1 MSSPFLIA
9 IVKSIT
15 WEAEGVISIELHPAP
30 GSSEFV
36 NFEPGSHID
45 LNLPNGLV
53 RSYSLLNDSRESHR
67 YVVAVLKDAKSRGG
81 SKFIHEQLHVGT
93 TLQISKPRN
102 NFPLESSGEKKVLVA
117 GGIGVTPI
125 LGMLRYL
132 RAHDAEVDFIYCAR
146 SRKQAA
152 FLADIEALTN
162 HRIHLQCHFD
172 DEMNRPPDLKKLLVG
187 YSGDTHL
194 YCCGPVPMLTAFEDA
209 CNHHAYENFHIERFS
224 IKEPVSTDMKS
235 GYTIELKKSGKFIA
249 VAAGQSVLDALLAE
263 GLNPEHSCREGLCGA
278 CETRVLCGEVEHLDS
293 ILTKKEQIANKSMMI
308 CVSHGKGDVLVL
320 DI

>member
-9 IVKSIT
+9 LVKSIT
-15 WEAEGVISIELHPAP
+15 WETEDVISIALHPAP
-30 GSSEFV
+30 SSSEFV
-36 NFEPGSHID
+36 SFEPGSHID
-45 LNLPNGLV
+45 LHLPNGLV
-53 RSYSLLNDSRESHR
+53 RSYSLLNDSSESHR

-81 SKFIHEQLHVGT
+81 SKFIHEQLRVGT

-102 NFPLESSGEKKVLVA
+102 NFPLKSSEKRQVLVA
-117 GGIGVTPI
+117 GGIGVTPM

-152 FLADIEALTN
+152 FLADIETLTN
-162 HRIHLQCHFD
+162 HRIRLLCHFD
-172 DEMNRPPDLKKLLVG
+172 DEMNTPPDLKKLLAG
-187 YSGDTHL
+187 YSSDTHL
-194 YCCGPVPMLTAFEDA
+194 YCCGPTPMLTAFEDA
-209 CNHHAYENFHIERFS
+209 CSHHMYENFHIERFS
-224 IKEPVSTDMKS
+224 SKEPVSFDMKS
-235 GYTIELKKSGKFIA
+235 GYMIELKKSGKFIA

>member
-1 MSSPFLIA
+1 MSSPFLLA

-102 NFPLESSGEKKVLVA
+102 NFPLESSEKRKVLVA
-117 GGIGVTPI
+117 GGIGVTP
-125 LGMLRYL
+125 
-132 RAHDAEVDFIYCAR
+132 
-146 SRKQAA
+146 
-152 FLADIEALTN
+152 
-162 HRIHLQCHFD
+162 
-172 DEMNRPPDLKKLLVG
+172 
-187 YSGDTHL
+187 
-194 YCCGPVPMLTAFEDA
+194 
-209 CNHHAYENFHIERFS
+209 
-224 IKEPVSTDMKS
+224 
-235 GYTIELKKSGKFIA
+235 
-249 VAAGQSVLDALLAE
+249 VL
-263 GLNPEHSCREGLCGA
+263 
-278 CETRVLCGEVEHLDS
+278 
-293 ILTKKEQIANKSMMI
+293 
-308 CVSHGKGDVLVL
+308 
-320 DI
+320 